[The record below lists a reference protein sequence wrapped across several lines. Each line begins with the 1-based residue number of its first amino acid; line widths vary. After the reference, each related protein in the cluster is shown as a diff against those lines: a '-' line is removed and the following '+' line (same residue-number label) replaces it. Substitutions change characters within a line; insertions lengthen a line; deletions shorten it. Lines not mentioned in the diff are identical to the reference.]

1 MKKRIVDLSP
11 EEQDKVRA
19 YNREQKQKSREKQR
33 AAVHIPTANEWFD
46 SFPVRFPEESAS
58 LDAHCKH
65 ILKTIQEELPDFPKE
80 YQANSEAECVVDL
93 VARTLFALKKNWVHE
108 VHSPEGLLVGGMY
121 FPDALGSVIVDAA
134 HRYGLERS
142 QTFAGLYREL
152 LEILDKRYGHENTY
166 DARAI
171 KAELASEYI
180 LSEPSAERKQEAAI
194 AAKEL

>member
-19 YNREQKQKSREKQR
+19 YNRKQKQQSREKQR
-33 AAVHIPTANEWFD
+33 AAAHIPTANEWFD
-46 SFPVRFPEESAS
+46 SFPVRFPEESAG

-80 YQANSEAECVVDL
+80 YQANSEAEYIVDL
-93 VARTLFALKKNWVHE
+93 VARTLLALKKNWIRE
-108 VHSPEGLLVGGMY
+108 VHSPDGLLVGGMY
-121 FPDALGSVIVDAA
+121 FPDALGSVIVDAT
-134 HRYGLERS
+134 HRYSLERS

-152 LEILDKRYGHENTY
+152 LATLDKRYGLESTY

-171 KAELASEYI
+171 KAELAREYVFP
-180 LSEPSAERKQEAAI
+180 EPSAERKQEAAI